1 MTAGANRSKG
11 AKSPDEWRPPDGS
24 YWCEYAVVWITVK
37 QTWHLTAT
45 PPEAEALEEMLG
57 TCASPPRLT
66 VRPADSPPAPAEPT
80 SSPTAADTYADCDA
94 KPGKR
99 GKSVCREQMGPGRGF
114 PQSKVPSA
122 RDGDRRWDSVR
133 KVTTV
138 EVLKLMDTAEFT
150 ESARGLSTTRSK
162 HSFRQVN
169 SMDWK
174 RLLLDHAMA
183 PVLPASE
190 VVRAG
195 EDSGL
200 VEWVVW
206 IRHRYRLGKT

>member
-1 MTAGANRSKG
+1 M
-11 AKSPDEWRPPDGS
+11 
-24 YWCEYAVVWITVK
+24 
-37 QTWHLTAT
+37 
-45 PPEAEALEEMLG
+45 
-57 TCASPPRLT
+57 
-66 VRPADSPPAPAEPT
+66 
-80 SSPTAADTYADCDA
+80 
-94 KPGKR
+94 
-99 GKSVCREQMGPGRGF
+99 
-114 PQSKVPSA
+114 
-122 RDGDRRWDSVR
+122 
-133 KVTTV
+133 TTV

-200 VEWVVW
+200 VEWVAW